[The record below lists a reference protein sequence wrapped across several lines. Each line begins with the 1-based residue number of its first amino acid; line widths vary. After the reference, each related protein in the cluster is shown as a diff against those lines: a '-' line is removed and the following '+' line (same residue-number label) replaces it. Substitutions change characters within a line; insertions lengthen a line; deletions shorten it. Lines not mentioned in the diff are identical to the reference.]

1 MIKNDFHGCIV
12 CNGEVRNI
20 PEAEKVVRGASLV
33 IAADGGARHLVAM
46 KISPDLIIGDMD
58 SIDPISR
65 QRFADVETIIFPRDK
80 DQTDT
85 ELAVDLAMERGCRLI
100 DMVGAL
106 GGRVDHELG
115 NISLLLKYPGR
126 LFIRDGNTRLFAI
139 ERGLKNHLRLPIG
152 SLFSLIPFPRA
163 GGVTVQGVRFPLE
176 NEDLEA
182 GTRGIS
188 NTVCS
193 ENGWIHVE
201 NGCLLLYTEDKGGS
215 R

>member
-1 MIKNDFHGCIV
+1 MESAHCECCIV
-12 CNGEVRNI
+12 SNGEIGGLAHATELLR
-20 PEAEKVVRGASLV
+20 KASLV

-46 KISPDLIIGDMD
+46 KVSPDLIIGDMD

-65 QRFADVETIIFPRDK
+65 RLFAGVETLVFPGDK

-85 ELAVDLAMERGCRLI
+85 ELAVELAMERGCRRIALL
-100 DMVGAL
+100 GAL

-115 NISLLLKYPGR
+115 NISLLAQHPGR
-126 LFIRDGNTRLFAI
+126 LFIHDGNACLTVPP
-139 ERGLKNHLRLPIG
+139 RGLKIELQLSKG
-152 SLFSLIPFPRA
+152 SLVSLIPFPRA
-163 GGVTVQGVRFPLE
+163 GGVTAQGLKFPLE
-176 NEDLEA
+176 QEDLVA

-188 NTVCS
+188 NVVCS
-193 ENGWIHVE
+193 ENGWIRVE